1 MSTKELFEAL
11 ALAQTEVSAVT
22 KDAANP
28 QFKQVN
34 KPGSGGYATLT
45 AYADVARPVLS
56 KHGLSV
62 VTLPACGEPGGD
74 AAFVTTL
81 YHRAGGHIEQAF
93 TIPFGHK
100 RDPQGLGSCM
110 TYARRYCLAAW
121 LNMWAEDDDA
131 ETAMGRGD
139 AAPAKAN
146 TRSAFVGRDI
156 SITPPPKRDA
166 KQLIETLLNAPSVAA
181 IESLKP
187 DMAPHQGTPEWASIL
202 AAAKSRKDKLLTEAK

>member
-81 YHRAGGHIEQAF
+81 YHKAGGHIEQGF

-131 ETAMGRGD
+131 ETAMGRGE
-139 AAPAKAN
+139 AAPAKAKP
-146 TRSAFVGRDI
+146 AAKEPAVV
-156 SITPPPKRDA
+156 PA
-166 KQLIETLLNAPSVAA
+166 KQLIDKLLNASTVAE
-181 IESLKP
+181 IEALKP
-187 DMAPHQGTPEWASIL
+187 DMAPWQGAPQWDSIL
-202 AAAKSRKDKLLTEAK
+202 AAAKSRKDKLLTEQK

>member
-11 ALAQTEVSAVT
+11 AMAQTEVSAVT

-81 YHRAGGHIEQAF
+81 YHRGGGHIEQGF

-139 AAPAKAN
+139 AAPSKAKPA
-146 TRSAFVGRDI
+146 
-156 SITPPPKRDA
+156 A
-166 KQLIETLLNAPSVAA
+166 KEPAIVPAKKLIESLLNAPSVAA